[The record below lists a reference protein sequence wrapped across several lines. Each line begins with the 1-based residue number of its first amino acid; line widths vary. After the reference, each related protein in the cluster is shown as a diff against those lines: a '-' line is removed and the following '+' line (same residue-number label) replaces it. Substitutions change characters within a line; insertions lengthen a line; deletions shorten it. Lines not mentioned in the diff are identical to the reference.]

1 MVEFVA
7 PFHGANGDAIAITRV
22 FSSQTPEA
30 CSGGGATPR
39 PASPDFPFELRNA
52 TKIMNTLQQPRPG
65 GASVSRMVDFVQPS
79 LKLKSILVPIDFS
92 KSCQQAFAYALP
104 LARQFGGEIT
114 LLHAIEPP
122 RYAMDLSYI
131 PMSEGFPTASMK
143 KELEELGRRM
153 MEPKLLKDVV
163 VQVGTA
169 FEVIT
174 NTARDCEIDL
184 IVLTTHG
191 KTGLKHVFM
200 GSTAERVVR
209 HAPCPVLVV
218 RKCEH
223 EFS

>member
-1 MVEFVA
+1 
-7 PFHGANGDAIAITRV
+7 
-22 FSSQTPEA
+22 
-30 CSGGGATPR
+30 
-39 PASPDFPFELRNA
+39 
-52 TKIMNTLQQPRPG
+52 
-65 GASVSRMVDFVQPS
+65 MVDFVQPS
-79 LKLKSILVPIDFS
+79 LRLKSILVPIDFS

-153 MEPKLLKDVV
+153 MEPKFLKDVV

>member
-1 MVEFVA
+1 
-7 PFHGANGDAIAITRV
+7 
-22 FSSQTPEA
+22 
-30 CSGGGATPR
+30 
-39 PASPDFPFELRNA
+39 
-52 TKIMNTLQQPRPG
+52 MNTLQQPRPG

-79 LKLKSILVPIDFS
+79 LRLKSILVPIDFS

-131 PMSEGFPTASMK
+131 PMSEGFPTTSMK

-153 MEPKLLKDVV
+153 MEPKFLKDVV

>member
-1 MVEFVA
+1 
-7 PFHGANGDAIAITRV
+7 
-22 FSSQTPEA
+22 
-30 CSGGGATPR
+30 
-39 PASPDFPFELRNA
+39 
-52 TKIMNTLQQPRPG
+52 
-65 GASVSRMVDFVQPS
+65 
-79 LKLKSILVPIDFS
+79 
-92 KSCQQAFAYALP
+92 
-104 LARQFGGEIT
+104 
-114 LLHAIEPP
+114 
-122 RYAMDLSYI
+122 
-131 PMSEGFPTASMK
+131 MK

>member
-1 MVEFVA
+1 
-7 PFHGANGDAIAITRV
+7 
-22 FSSQTPEA
+22 
-30 CSGGGATPR
+30 
-39 PASPDFPFELRNA
+39 
-52 TKIMNTLQQPRPG
+52 MNTLQQPNRPG
-65 GASVSRMVDFVQPS
+65 VPTVSRMVDFAQPS
-79 LKLKSILVPIDFS
+79 LSLKSILVPIDFS
-92 KSCQQAFAYALP
+92 KSSQKALEYALP

-122 RYAMDLSYI
+122 PYAMDLSYI
-131 PMSEGFPTASMK
+131 PKSEGFPTASMK
-143 KELEELGRRM
+143 KELEELGNRM
-153 MEPKLLKDVV
+153 IDPELLKDVL

-174 NTARDCEIDL
+174 NIARDYEVDL

-218 RKCEH
+218 RKHEH
-223 EFS
+223 KFV